1 MSVRPIPVTPAP
13 TDSPSATD
21 GAPQDLQVE
30 VESLRRRVRK
40 GRRRS
45 ILLGNGAAAAVILG
59 LVCFAVYYVHSEL
72 SYAKV
77 KDVGIRRD
85 PLDANRVIVSYRPTS
100 SGSIGFRRTDTELLD
115 QVTSDAV
122 GEEQEFQWRIDG
134 LQSGQVI
141 DMVYRDG
148 WVARKHPLEVP
159 ELPSRRS
166 ASAFAGT
173 GIYTGPKLGDGVL
186 VGQVVNAINNE
197 PVPGA
202 EVRIAGTEISL
213 RTDAEGGFRIDGAPT
228 GPATLEISAEDFST
242 EELKRDLIADEETF
256 VRAVLS
262 PGLEEGQIR
271 LVLTWDREPEDLDAH
286 LEGPLPGGEKFHVH
300 YDRKGDLKSQEFVR
314 LDVDD
319 RNGEGPE
326 TITVLGVQPGQYHY
340 FVHDYTHGD
349 DPASD
354 ALARSGA
361 EVRLYYGGQMYRFR
375 ARDDAVGNVWDVC
388 TIEVTPESEAIVDRV
403 DTYRGAK
410 LAALGLYS
418 KRTQAD
424 RTDWIGKY
432 GGSEVSENAVTD
444 GLEWL
449 ARHQAPDGSWSNVCL
464 GTGSQSQCER
474 PNRCTGEGDA
484 YEMALTGLA
493 LLAFQAGGHYYFN
506 DAKYSGVVRKGLDW
520 MIEHQ
525 GTDGA
530 LVGSKSGRDID
541 GRTTHHKYHMYEHG
555 IAAFALADAVAA
567 AAALY
572 QPENEAYVNGTEKAV
587 EFIEANQHL
596 DGGWRYTNDLTRPGD
611 TSVTGWQVLALKS
624 AKEAGIPVSN
634 RCVENVRTFFKNR
647 EMGTNGQT
655 GYDDALTLNTDATT
669 GVGMLA
675 RQFLL
680 NEPDAPIIG
689 EAASHLARQAEM
701 KWGDPRGVYDEW
713 DYYLWYNCT
722 LGMFQVGGDLWN
734 RWNTV
739 IRDTLVKLQ
748 RHDGCERGSWDPNSK
763 WGRFGGRIY
772 STALAILTLEVY
784 YRYARHGEIAPGQIE
799 GDG

>member
-1 MSVRPIPVTPAP
+1 VTATPVA
-13 TDSPSATD
+13 SPSTAD
-21 GAPQDLQVE
+21 AAPEELQVE
-30 VESLRRRVRK
+30 VEGLRRRVRK

-59 LVCFAVYYVHSEL
+59 LVCFAVYYVNSEL

-77 KDVGIRRD
+77 KDVSIRRD
-85 PLDANRVIVSYRPTS
+85 PLDANRVIVSYRPTR
-100 SGSIGFRRTDTELLD
+100 SGTIGFRRTDTELLD

-122 GEEQEFQWRIDG
+122 GKEQEFQWRIDG
-134 LQSGQVI
+134 LEAGQVI
-141 DMVYRDG
+141 DLVYRDG
-148 WVARKHPLEVP
+148 WVARAHPLEVP
-159 ELPSRRS
+159 EMPSRPS
-166 ASAFAGT
+166 AAALVGT
-173 GIYTGPKLGDGVL
+173 GVYRGPKLGDGLL

-202 EVRIAGTEISL
+202 EVHVAGTEISV
-213 RTDAEGGFRIDGAPT
+213 RTDAEGNFRIDGAPT
-228 GPATLEISAEDFST
+228 GPATLEISAEDFAT
-242 EELKRDLIADEETF
+242 EQLKRNLIAGGETF

-271 LVLTWDREPEDLDAH
+271 LVLTWDREPKDLDAH

-300 YDRKGDLKSQEFVR
+300 YGRRGDLKSREYVR

-340 FVHDYTHGD
+340 YVHDYTHGD
-349 DPASD
+349 DPSSN

-361 EVRLYYGGQMYRFR
+361 EVRLYYGGQVYRFR
-375 ARDDAVGNVWDVC
+375 VKDDAVGNVWDVC
-388 TIEVTPESEAIVDRV
+388 TIEVTDESEAIVDRV
-403 DTYRGAK
+403 DTYRGAE

-418 KRTQAD
+418 KRTLAD
-424 RTDWIGKY
+424 RTDWIGDY
-432 GGSEVSENAVTD
+432 GGSEASEKAVAD

-449 ARHQAPDGSWSNVCL
+449 ARHQAPDGFWSSVCL
-464 GTGSQSQCER
+464 GTGSQSRCEQ
-474 PNRCTGEGDA
+474 PDRCTGEGDT

-506 DAKYSGVVRKGLDW
+506 DAKYSDVVRRGLDW

-525 GTDGA
+525 RTNGA
-530 LVGSKSGRDID
+530 LIGSKPDRVIEGKKT
-541 GRTTHHKYHMYEHG
+541 GHKNHMYEHG
-555 IAAFALADAVAA
+555 IAAFALADAVAVA
-567 AAALY
+567 AASY
-572 QPENEAYVNGTEKAV
+572 QPENEAYVNATRKAV

-596 DGGWRYTNDLTRPGD
+596 DGGWRYTNALSRPGD

-634 RCVENVRTFFKNR
+634 RCVENVRTFFEHR
-647 EMGTNGQT
+647 DMGANGQT
-655 GYDDALTLNTDATT
+655 GYDDPQTIQTDATT

-680 NEPDAPIIG
+680 NEPDAPIIS
-689 EAASHLARQAEM
+689 AAAKHLARQAEM
-701 KWGDPRGVYDEW
+701 RWGDPRGVHDEW

-722 LGMFQVGGDLWN
+722 LGMFQVGGEWWD

-748 RHDGCERGSWDPNSK
+748 RHSGCERGSWDPNSK

-784 YRYARHGEIAPGQIE
+784 YRYARHDEITSGETADE
-799 GDG
+799 